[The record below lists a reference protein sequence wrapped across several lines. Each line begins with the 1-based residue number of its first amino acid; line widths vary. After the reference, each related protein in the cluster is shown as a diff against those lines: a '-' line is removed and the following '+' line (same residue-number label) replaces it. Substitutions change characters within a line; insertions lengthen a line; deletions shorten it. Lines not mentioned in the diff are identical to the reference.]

1 MKWSRSWIG
10 TTLSVAFLAG
20 CATEEAVFVDM
31 ERARAALPEEG
42 AGWYATSPA
51 PLGVIEGAG
60 ATLEAPP
67 LGRPTAEAGAR
78 AAAVLTLLW
87 EQTNQTLVS
96 LTEAYERRA
105 LMESAADVAE
115 LRARLRRSLAEFD
128 ERLLENAE
136 RIIRSRAPQRGRLL
150 ARLAFLAGFPPSRPR
165 KSPIPWATA
174 LDSEWARE
182 TADLKERIEAW
193 DDETYRLLDRMV
205 EQHHDSR
212 DAVASAV
219 SAQIRQLRE
228 SVRERASREVAALL
242 GDGGQAWLGDL
253 IADNPPPASAGS
265 AVTVEVPPMSLRS
278 PRFGAPDQEE
288 RPPDALQGRLGI
300 FLRVHGYKQAR
311 SPRAGRD
318 ATGEF
323 IAWLKT
329 TQNGPSGS

>member
-10 TTLSVAFLAG
+10 TTLSAALLAG
-20 CATEEAVFVDM
+20 CATEQAVFVDL
-31 ERARAALPEEG
+31 ERARAALPEAG
-42 AGWYATSPA
+42 AGWYATPPA

-60 ATLEAPP
+60 TTLEAPP

-78 AAAVLTLLW
+78 AAAVLALLR
-87 EQTNQTLVS
+87 EQTDYTLAS

-128 ERLLENAE
+128 QRLLENAE
-136 RIIRSRAPQRGRLL
+136 RIIRSRAPNRGRML
-150 ARLAFLAGFPPSRPR
+150 ARLAFIAGFPPSRSR

-182 TADLKERIEAW
+182 AADLKQQIEAW
-193 DDETYRLLDRMV
+193 DDETYHLLDRMV
-205 EQHHDSR
+205 AQHHDSR
-212 DAVASAV
+212 DAVAAAV
-219 SAQIRQLRE
+219 RAQIRDLHE

-242 GDGGQAWLGDL
+242 GDGGQASLGDL
-253 IADNPPPASAGS
+253 IADNPPPASSAS
-265 AVTVEVPPMSLRS
+265 AVSVEVPPLPLRS
-278 PRFGAPDQEE
+278 PMFAAPPQEE
-288 RPPDALQGRLGI
+288 RPPDALPGRLGI
-300 FLRVHGYKQAR
+300 FLRVHGYKLAR
-311 SPRAGRD
+311 SSRAGRD